1 MADLSLADTK
11 ELMSELFSRFDAV
24 LFTAYRDLNEKE
36 YDIATVTK
44 GSSLEVVGLGVY
56 TMRHIKASVW
66 NSEED

>member
-24 LFTAYRDLNEKE
+24 LFTGYRDLNEKE
-36 YDIATVTK
+36 YDVATVTK